1 MKVANYVEL
10 VDEPQQKQ
18 HTTSLPTP
26 APVQPEPEPAPVQPE
41 APSRGICARA
51 LYDYQAGIFFYTY
64 LICTFGHGFKNT
76 GIQGYFCQIYL
87 FRLLYCNQLCVL
99 Y

>member
-1 MKVANYVEL
+1 MVIILADESEITFDPRDLITNIEQIDEGWWRGEL

-51 LYDYQAGIFFYTY
+51 LYDYQAGIFFF
-64 LICTFGHGFKNT
+64 IH
-76 GIQGYFCQIYL
+76 I
-87 FRLLYCNQLCVL
+87 
-99 Y
+99 